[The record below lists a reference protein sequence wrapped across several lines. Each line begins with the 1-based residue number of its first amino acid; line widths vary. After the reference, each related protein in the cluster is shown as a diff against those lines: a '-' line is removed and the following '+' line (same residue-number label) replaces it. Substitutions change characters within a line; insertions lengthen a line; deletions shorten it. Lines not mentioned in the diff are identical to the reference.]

1 MKFTFDEVQA
11 IREEQREAVAPNPA
25 LPTATAPT
33 VTDTTTNAS
42 INPNNQDQTTTPIIS
57 NNTKKLEESDS
68 EVEDDAFSELPT
80 KSIASSVQGRTILS
94 TNEVGRGGNC
104 FDDIVNADTGDV
116 NNSLEEEQLRLELT
130 SAVGIDDEDLS
141 GSSSNNSDS
150 SSDYEGVVRH
160 VYSNTDLDEL
170 IRNSPM
176 AGDFDQES
184 VLEDGARSASFVKSR
199 SQRGSSRK
207 LRSRAGSD
215 VSAYTAASGVTSYTQ
230 QSSHSGSAGVYNTNT
245 TSSSGGSMRR
255 MAAIDLT
262 RLDRTLQRVVLGGYV
277 PAPGTAGQ
285 SRVASSSSGAYNKK
299 VTTKQL
305 IASLAVALAAVRDD
319 EDQFGRKFGVAVE
332 ESFTFTSD
340 TKVEMR
346 LFYIH
351 YEIAFNSRIHNV
363 MCVYLDVYRGWV
375 S

>member
-25 LPTATAPT
+25 SPIAPIA
-33 VTDTTTNAS
+33 TDTTTNAS

-68 EVEDDAFSELPT
+68 EVEEDDAFSELPS
-80 KSIASSVQGRTILS
+80 KSIANSVQGRTILS
-94 TNEVGRGGNC
+94 MNEVGKGGNC
-104 FDDIVNADTGDV
+104 FDDIVNAETCDV
-116 NNSLEEEQLRLELT
+116 NNSMEEDEEEQLRLELT

-141 GSSSNNSDS
+141 GSSSDNSDS

-160 VYSNTDLDEL
+160 VYSNTDLDQL

-215 VSAYTAASGVTSYTQ
+215 VSAYTAASGVTSYTR
-230 QSSHSGSAGVYNTNT
+230 QSSHSGSAGVYNT
-245 TSSSGGSMRR
+245 SSSGGGMRR

-285 SRVASSSSGAYNKK
+285 SRVASSSSGGAYNKK

-319 EDQFGRKFGVAVE
+319 EELFGRKFGVAVE
-332 ESFTFTSD
+332 ESFTFTTD
-340 TKVEMR
+340 TKVE
-346 LFYIH
+346 I
-351 YEIAFNSRIHNV
+351 
-363 MCVYLDVYRGWV
+363 
-375 S
+375 